1 MHDILINAIGIAG
14 AGLILL
20 GFYRTSIGKWS
31 GKSLWYELDN
41 LVGASL
47 LIIYQ
52 LSVGAYVSVSLNIIW
67 AIVAIKG
74 ATSIAQRRG
83 WNIKDSLTIA
93 QREMSKQHRRKK
105 RAGQ

>member
-1 MHDILINAIGIAG
+1 MSGILHLAAPVSNAIGVLG
-14 AGLILL
+14 ASCILL

-52 LSVGAYVSVSLNIIW
+52 LSVGAYVTLFLNVIW
-67 AIVAIKG
+67 VIVAFAGI
-74 ATSIAQRRG
+74 TSIIERRR
-83 WNIKDSLTIA
+83 IK
-93 QREMSKQHRRKK
+93 RKK
-105 RAGQ
+105 